1 MTSDQSSGAVRQ
13 GGLQWEVDSL
23 QSVPVS
29 PQPGHHQ
36 WPSLSRQHWI
46 WWWSSMLLL
55 ILVISFLT
63 SMIDTYSGVRPRYDL
78 SQSHKFPVMNIKFKI
93 VSCRQQLILSKYWIR
108 LVKDLNITC
117 LLLQNALSPRG
128 ISGWRNYFNFNLS
141 TNLNIFLRLLKNCFV
156 SVLTKRSPLLP
167 MLENCPIYTG
177 TQPIRCKTNIWSTL
191 PETRSWR

>member
-1 MTSDQSSGAVRQ
+1 MWLVTRVVERWGK
-13 GGLQWEVDSL
+13 VDSSERL
-23 QSVPVS
+23 THSSQFQSVL
-29 PQPGHHQ
+29 
-36 WPSLSRQHWI
+36 SLVIISDHLSQDNIESDNDSACFSWYL
-46 WWWSSMLLL
+46 WSHSSHPWL
-55 ILVISFLT
+55 ILTLVLDQGMS
-63 SMIDTYSGVRPRYDL
+63 P
-78 SQSHKFPVMNIKFKI
+78 SHKFPVMNIKFKI

-167 MLENCPIYTG
+167 MLENCPIYIG
-177 TQPIRCKTNIWSTL
+177 TQPIRCKSNIWSTL
-191 PETRSWR
+191 ETRSWR